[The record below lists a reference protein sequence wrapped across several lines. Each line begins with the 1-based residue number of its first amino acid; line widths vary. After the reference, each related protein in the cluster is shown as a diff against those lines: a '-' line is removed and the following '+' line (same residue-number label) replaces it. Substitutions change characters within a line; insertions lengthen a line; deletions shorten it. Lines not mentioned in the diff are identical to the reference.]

1 MIGIKTIMAT
11 ILKKAIIEKGA
22 GTSREITAANKPP
35 QNQSLP
41 AN

>member
-1 MIGIKTIMAT
+1 MGIKTIIET
-11 ILKKAIIEKGA
+11 ILKKAIIENGA
-22 GTSREITAANKPP
+22 GTSSEIRAANKPP